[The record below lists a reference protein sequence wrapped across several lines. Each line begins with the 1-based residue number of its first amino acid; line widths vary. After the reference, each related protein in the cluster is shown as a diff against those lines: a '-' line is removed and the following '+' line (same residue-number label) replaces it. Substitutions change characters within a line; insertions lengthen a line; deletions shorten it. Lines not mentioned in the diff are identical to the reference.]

1 MYEPG
6 YEENAFVHVLTYEVI
21 IDFRGPHEDQRHC
34 FFSFCNWCTKLS
46 SSSTFF
52 WSRRHTK
59 SCSCSNKNSFVR
71 LRDQKVVDEGLSFAS
86 IAQPK
91 KQKWHFWMKRK
102 RSSCRWNC
110 KKNETT
116 SKAYSQSIDLKPF
129 VGGNTLTCLLVL
141 VSQRLALSYSPN
153 HLSIEWSDEKF
164 AHEVPNAFIDVG
176 NR

>member
-1 MYEPG
+1 MRKMPLCMFSLMRLSLIFG
-6 YEENAFVHVLTYEVI
+6 APMRINDIAFFHFA
-21 IDFRGPHEDQRHC
+21 IDVP
-34 FFSFCNWCTKLS
+34 S
-46 SSSTFF
+46 SLPLLHFF

-102 RSSCRWNC
+102 RSSSRWNC